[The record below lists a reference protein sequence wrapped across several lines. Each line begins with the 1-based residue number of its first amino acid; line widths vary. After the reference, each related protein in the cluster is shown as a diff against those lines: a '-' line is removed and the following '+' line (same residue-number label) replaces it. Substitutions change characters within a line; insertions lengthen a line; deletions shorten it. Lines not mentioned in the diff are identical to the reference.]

1 MHKSVVDLFMVI
13 AKQNTCRTVVDLFM
27 VITKHT
33 TSNNDFL

>member
-1 MHKSVVDLFMVI
+1 MHKSGADLFMVI